1 MNRSNA
7 FTKHPKRK
15 HREISSIRGK
25 THKLPPIYIVSAGS
39 GASGEQIVETVLAQF
54 PQVHV
59 PIIKIA
65 HVRQQEQIEDAVAKA
80 ATTGGTVIHTLV
92 KSDLRKALIRSG
104 KKHNVKTIDLMGPLL
119 DRLAEVL
126 GRQPLEQPGLYRQ
139 LRQDYFDRIAAIEF
153 TVGHDD
159 ALQPE
164 DLSLAD
170 IVLLGVSRC
179 GKTPLS
185 MYLAVQGWKVAN
197 IPIVLGIPLPHQL
210 REIDSHRVIG
220 LSIDYE
226 QLMIHRK
233 KRQERMGTTGP
244 SPYITPSLVLEELEA
259 AQKVYKEGGF
269 RVISVT
275 NKPIEMIA
283 EEVIGWITSSVL
295 GNRSK

>member
-1 MNRSNA
+1 MGRSNA
-7 FTKHPKRK
+7 FTKRQGKRK
-15 HREISSIRGK
+15 RQEITGIEDR
-25 THKLPPIYIVSAGS
+25 TRRPPPIYIVSAGS

-54 PQVHV
+54 PQIQV

-65 HVRQQEQIEDAVAKA
+65 HVRQKEQIEDAVVEAV
-80 ATTGGTVIHTLV
+80 TTGGTIVHTLV
-92 KSDLRKALIRSG
+92 NNDLRKALIHSG
-104 KKHNVKTIDLMGPLL
+104 KKQNVETIDLMGPLL
-119 DRLAEVL
+119 DRLTEVL
-126 GRQPLEQPGLYRQ
+126 GREPLGQAGLYRQ
-139 LRQDYFDRIAAIEF
+139 LHQAYFDRIAAIEF

-159 ALQPE
+159 ALEPQ

-210 REIDSHRVIG
+210 REIDRHRVIG

-233 KRQERMGTTGP
+233 RRQERMGITGP
-244 SPYITPSLVLEELEA
+244 SPYTKPSMVLEELEA
-259 AQKVYKEGGF
+259 AQKIYKEGGF
-269 RVISVT
+269 RVITVT
-275 NKPIEMIA
+275 NKPVETIA
-283 EEVIGWITSSVL
+283 DEVIGLITSSL
-295 GNRSK
+295 GKTL